1 MKIIIPL
8 IFVFLFN
15 QTIAQSSQVSLFIE
29 SFVKENQL
37 NGTILIEQKGRT
49 IYNKSFGF
57 ANMAFKVPNTV
68 DTKYKVASIT
78 KAFTSVLILQL
89 YEQGKIDLNKPFN
102 TYLRGYSVPAG
113 NKVTIKQLLNM
124 TSGMHNMDAGT
135 DLEKVLKEGLPQYQR
150 PYTSDELFAKFCSD
164 SLEREPG
171 TAFDYNNADFI
182 ILGKIIETISGK
194 TFEQNLKEK
203 LLVPLQMNNTGLLT
217 QHAIIERLADTYF
230 YRDDLKMLANDLPVY
245 WSNWWAAGSMY
256 STVEDILKFSRAL
269 FGGKLLK
276 QETLN
281 QMFTSGLGE
290 YGYGVW
296 VYKDYEINGKMFTI
310 VKRPGL
316 IMGAQAMLFHIL
328 EANST
333 IIILRNSGTV
343 SLDEFAAKIAE
354 KIMMR

>member
-8 IFVFLFN
+8 IFVFLSN
-15 QTIAQSSQVSLFIE
+15 QTIAQSPQVSLFIE
-29 SFVKENQL
+29 SFVKENHF

-57 ANMAFKVPNTV
+57 ANMAFKVPNTA
-68 DTKYKVASIT
+68 DIKYKVASIT
-78 KAFTSVLILQL
+78 KAFTGVMILQL

-102 TYLRGYSVPAG
+102 TYLQGHEVQAG
-113 NKVTIKQLLNM
+113 SKVTVKQLLNM

-135 DLEKVLKEGLPQYQR
+135 DLEKVLKKGIPQYQR
-150 PYTSDELFAKFCSD
+150 PYTSDELYVKFCSD

-171 TAFDYNNADFI
+171 TTFDYNNADFI

-203 LLVPLQMNNTGLLT
+203 LLAPLQMHNTGLLT
-217 QHAIIERLADTYF
+217 QHAIIEKLADTYF

-276 QETLN
+276 RETLN
-281 QMFTSGLGE
+281 KMFTSGLGE

-333 IIILRNSGTV
+333 IIILSNTGTV
-343 SLDEFAAKIAE
+343 SLDEFVANIAE
-354 KIMMR
+354 KIMMP